1 VGWNQVRMI
10 RNLDLLVIENAL
22 RSVVFI
28 IEAPAWLYQAA
39 RHYAERYDPRH
50 GTGLIPA
57 SAPMMREI
65 ADFWRDH
72 YGLDR

>member
-1 VGWNQVRMI
+1 MVRN
-10 RNLDLLVIENAL
+10 RDLLVIENAL
-22 RSVVFI
+22 RSIIFI
-28 IEAPAWLYQAA
+28 VEAPTWLYQAA
-39 RHYAERYDPRH
+39 RDYAERYDSRY

-57 SAPMMREI
+57 SAPMMQEI